1 MKKYNTLE
9 ELLKE
14 ITSTRR
20 FDIDTEAAIQYQD
33 LIGHSN
39 LQELGQLANGD
50 YKEMFFNIYQVAY
63 GTIEAIK
70 FWAKHSNYCID
81 LRYEKDEATARKE
94 IAEAELKARTDD
106 YNTISGL
113 LTNANKA
120 IEEMHEVQKA
130 AQIELDA
137 QRAEI
142 VALKAKLYDLMTK

>member
-1 MKKYNTLE
+1 MKKYNNLE

-39 LQELGQLANGD
+39 MQELGQLANGE
-50 YKEMFFNIYQVAY
+50 YREMFYNIYQVAY
-63 GTIEAIK
+63 GTIETIK
-70 FWAKHSNYCID
+70 FWAKHSDYCIN
-81 LRYEKDEATARKE
+81 LRYDRDEAEAKKE
-94 IAEAELKARTDD
+94 KAEAELKNKTED
-106 YNTISGL
+106 YNTITGL

-130 AQIELDA
+130 AQI
-137 QRAEI
+137 
-142 VALKAKLYDLMTK
+142 